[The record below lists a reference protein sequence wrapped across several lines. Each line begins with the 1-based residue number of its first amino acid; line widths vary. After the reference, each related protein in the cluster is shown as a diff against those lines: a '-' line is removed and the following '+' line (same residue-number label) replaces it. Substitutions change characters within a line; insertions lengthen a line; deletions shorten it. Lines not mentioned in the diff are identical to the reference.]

1 MAQRTFSKLQ
11 IAKIFRV
18 SRSAVYAWEVSGMPT
33 VPPARRG
40 YPARLDFE
48 AVLEWRL
55 CKLDIAGVSEAGL
68 ALEEQLAR
76 ARMVQFD
83 V

>member
-1 MAQRTFSKLQ
+1 
-11 IAKIFRV
+11 
-18 SRSAVYAWEVSGMPT
+18 MPT